1 MANFCLWFL
10 GSVVLPLAPLGA
22 IRAAGWF
29 MNRPITLE
37 DLIGDGVLFFYNT
50 SLSGLV
56 LIDIWRDS
64 LLGRA
69 SRLTAPPFAQGAKG
83 VIVAAAVVML
93 ILNAVCY
100 TTLVLI
106 RIGKLEGSRAR
117 ELMGMSWQFMF
128 VVVTFVTVFR
138 FFSRI
143 Y

>member
-1 MANFCLWFL
+1 MANFVLWVL
-10 GSVVLPLAPLGA
+10 GSVILPLAPLAA
-22 IRAAGWF
+22 IRAAGWL
-29 MNRPITLE
+29 MSRSITLE

-64 LLGRA
+64 LLP
-69 SRLTAPPFAQGAKG
+69 APRMTPGAVG
-83 VIVAAAVVML
+83 IIVAVAVVML
-93 ILNAVCY
+93 ILNAICY
-100 TTLVLI
+100 ATLVLI

-117 ELMGMSWQFMF
+117 DLMGVSWQLMF
-128 VVVTFVTVFR
+128 VVVTLVTTFR

>member
-1 MANFCLWFL
+1 MANFVLWVL
-10 GSVVLPLAPLGA
+10 GSVILPLAPLAA
-22 IRAAGWF
+22 IRAAGWL
-29 MNRPITLE
+29 MSRSITLE

-64 LLGRA
+64 LLP
-69 SRLTAPPFAQGAKG
+69 APRMAPGAVG
-83 VIVAAAVVML
+83 IIVAVAVVML
-93 ILNAVCY
+93 ILNAICY
-100 TTLVLI
+100 ATLVLI

-117 ELMGMSWQFMF
+117 DLMGVSWQLMF
-128 VVVTFVTVFR
+128 VVVTLVTTFR